1 MKTPLVAFL
10 FLLLA
15 INSHA
20 QYAVVQRDANSR
32 IWERTTYKQAPSGEL
47 LPQSTRYTE
56 LATGMHY
63 KDPRTGEW
71 VESKEQIEIVTTG
84 GAQAV
89 HGQHQVYFPA
99 DIYDGVIEL
108 VTPDGKHMK
117 SRPLGISYFDGSNS
131 VFIAELKHSIGQ
143 ILPSGNQVIYT
154 NAFTDF
160 AADLVL
166 TYRKSGFESDLVFR
180 ERPPGPEAFGL
191 NPINSRLEL
200 LTEFFEAPEPRETR
214 LKAGKGNGDT
224 TLAFGS
230 MSMIRGKAF
239 QIGSQGESTEGK
251 RDGIPVNKTWAH
263 ITGRTFLIEE
273 VADNEMNL
281 KLKALPVPVAAAG
294 LQSASN
300 SVLHKV
306 SASRLLP
313 SSRIAVSSTNTMR
326 LAKVNLNQTPGVVLD
341 YTILNGTTEVLDF
354 QSNATYYF
362 SGDVYYNDTNTVT
375 IEGGAVLKYAH
386 AVGFTIGG
394 RVVCPTNADKPAF
407 LTAMDD
413 DSIGETIQG
422 STGTPSGFYA
432 AQALKVPAATQTNAI
447 ENLRI
452 SYADYAMS
460 VSDFSEDEIQVPVR
474 NCQFINCDVAF
485 GWEDQVAL
493 ENDLFY
499 NVGIV
504 LQYNFTS
511 SACNLTVHGI
521 DTFLSG
527 SLEYLS
533 VTNTLFISV
542 TNFGDSF
549 VDENNATNAS
559 DTGIFQ
565 TSGAATHYL
574 ATSSPYR
581 DLGTTN
587 ISADL
592 LAELETM
599 TTYAPQD
606 GGYADT
612 NTPDLGYHY
621 PLNEDSD
628 YDGLPDWWEL
638 KYFGGYGQTGGGDYD
653 GDGINNLQE
662 YLNGTDPTDFY
673 NGVLPNLTIVN
684 GNNQSGMPNTL
695 LLLPLTIRVT
705 DTNGASLT
713 NAPITFAVTQGGA
726 QIATATNGTFSSSVS
741 LRSGINGKAAVFMLL
756 PSTLD
761 TSISATATA
770 WSGIT
775 SNQVAFAETTFTGLK
790 LWLRADAGIT
800 NSSVNTWF
808 DQTTNHN
815 DANQG
820 SGPNRPLLVANVL
833 NGKPV
838 VRFNASSSQYFNLPN
853 VLVGTT
859 QAEAVVVL
867 KVATNVPAVTRA
879 LWKFGTYGATT
890 TYPNTSGQIND
901 DFGNNAMRFVGVPAQ
916 PLNQYHVYEVASGPN
931 LWSTWVNGI
940 LQTTSTANTYA
951 SNSTPTLGLS
961 SSFYFDGDIAEVLIF
976 SRVLSSDERNTI
988 ATYLNAKYAVT
999 PAPTAPTNLMA
1010 TAISASQIS
1019 LTWDYPQVTVA
1030 TSFKVERKT
1039 GASGTYA
1046 QVALLP
1052 DSRSYIDTNLTA
1064 GTQYYYRVKAS
1075 NYGGDSDY
1083 SNETNATT
1091 LASGTDV
1098 PLGNLNLWL
1107 KSDSG
1112 LILQTVNKTLQRW
1125 VDQSG
1130 RTNDATQAS
1139 LTIEPLLVTN
1149 VLNGRPVVR
1158 FNATGSQ
1165 YLSLPNVLVGTTQ
1178 VEAVVVLKV
1187 ATNVPAV
1194 TRALWKF
1201 GTYGA
1206 TTTYP
1211 DTSGQ
1216 INEDFGNT
1224 SMRFVGIPAQPLNQ
1238 YHIYEVASG
1247 PNLWSTW
1254 INGILQTTSSANTY
1268 AIDTTPTL
1276 GVSSSFYFDG
1286 DIAEVLIFNRVLSSD
1301 ERNTIASYLNAK
1313 YAVTPVPAAPTNL
1326 MATAISAS
1334 QISLTWDYPQV
1345 TVATSIAVERKTG
1358 AGGTYA
1364 QVALVRDARSYIDT
1378 NLTASTQYYYRVKA
1392 STYAGNSGYSNETN
1406 ATTLASGADVPL
1418 GNLNLWLKSDSGL
1431 ILQTVN
1437 KTLQRWVD
1445 QSGRTNDATQASNPN
1460 EPLLVTNVLNGKPV
1474 VRFGA
1479 SSSQYFNLPNVL
1491 VGTTQAEAV
1500 VVLKVA
1506 TNVPAV
1512 TRSLWK
1518 FGTYGATTSYPN
1530 SSGQINDDFGNNA
1543 MRFVGVPAQPL
1554 NQYHVYDVASAPNL
1568 WSAWV
1573 NGILQTT
1580 STANTYASNSAPTL
1594 GYGTAYFDGDIAEVL
1609 IFNRTLSSD
1618 ERNTINNYLN
1628 AKYVVTPVPVAP
1640 TNLTATAI
1648 SASQVS
1654 LTWDY
1659 PQVTVATSYKVER
1672 KTGVAGTYAQVA
1684 LLPDARSYIDTNLTA
1699 GTQYYYRVKASNY
1712 GGDSDYSNETNATTL
1727 ASGADVPLGNLNL
1740 WLKSDSGLILQTVN
1754 KTLQRWVD
1762 QSGRT
1767 NDATQA
1773 SNPNEPLLVTNVLNG
1788 KPVVRFNASSSQYF
1802 NLPNVLV
1809 GTTQAEAVVVLKV
1822 ATNVPAVTRSLWKFG
1837 TYGATTSYP
1846 NSSGQINDD
1855 FGNTSMRFVGIPA
1868 QPLNQYHVYEVA
1880 SGPNLWSAWVNGILQ
1895 TTSTANTYA
1904 SNSAPTL
1911 GYGTAYFD
1919 GDVAEVLIFNRVLS
1933 SDERNTIATY
1943 LNAKYAVTPVPTAPT
1958 NLMATAISASQISL
1972 TWDYPQVTVATSY
1985 KVERKTGVAGTYAQV
2000 ALLPDARSYIDTNLT
2015 AGTQYYYRVKA
2026 SNYGG
2031 DSDYSNETNA
2041 TTLASGADVPLG
2053 NLNLWL
2059 KSDSGLILQT
2069 VNKTLQRWVD
2079 QSGRTNDATQASN
2092 PNEPLLV
2099 TNVLNGKPVVR
2110 FGASSSQYFNLPNVL
2125 VGTTQAEAVVV
2136 LKVATNVPAVTRSL
2150 WKFGTYGATTS
2161 YPNSSG
2167 QINDDFGNNAMR
2179 FVGVP
2184 AQPLNQYHV
2193 YDVASAPNLWSA
2205 WVNGI
2210 LQTTSTANT
2219 YASNSAPTLGY
2230 GTAYFDGD
2238 IAEVLIFNR
2247 ALSSAERD
2255 SLNQYLNSRYSG
2267 ILAPVITSP
2276 PTNVTVIQGQSAT
2289 FSVGVIGITPFG
2301 YQWLFN
2307 STPIANATN
2316 STLPL
2321 SNIQASDGG
2330 NYSVVVTNAYGAA
2343 TSSLAT
2349 LTVILPPLITAQPTN
2364 TTATWGANTSFSV
2377 TATGTLPL
2385 YYQWYGKT
2393 YGLLANATNATLNIV
2408 NVQPMNLDTYF
2419 VVITNAGGA
2428 VTSAVATL
2436 SPSVATYVA
2445 PLGPLTNYT
2454 FSGENTYFINGTIG
2468 LYGTTTIEGG
2478 TVIKFETNSTLSV
2491 QGPLLCQ
2498 TTSYRPAI
2506 LTSKNDDTVGLAI
2519 LGSTSNPS
2527 VAGQT
2532 AFLAGGVGQTNDYRN
2547 LRITFA
2553 GVGIVAFSNI
2563 NVWDSQFV
2571 QCGTAIGSSG
2581 DGKVVMRNLL
2591 ITQSS
2596 NCVSTAGSVS
2606 VENLTADQV
2615 QAFCAVTYAGA
2626 NVTNSI
2632 LTAVTNQT
2640 GLNLFASSSASNGSG
2655 IYRSVGAANYYLISG
2670 CTERNGGTTNINPIL
2685 LSGLRQKT
2693 TYPPSVLTN
2702 LILAD
2707 TVLGSTVQRDTDTP
2721 DQGYHYSAI
2730 DYLSSCVVSNATLFV
2745 SNGAVLAFPN
2755 APAVALQENGQLVS
2769 QGAANLRNYFIH
2781 YSLVQEQPISLWG
2794 YASVS
2799 GATLFETYHNDTN
2812 RNPSIT
2818 LRFTTVNGPVG
2829 AIYALRTLP
2838 GTEAVNVLSLR
2849 DNEVYAS
2856 GANIVGLSLDPASS
2870 MNLQNNLFHDGRTAV
2885 ASFGTNSAYNN
2896 LFFGSTNDSAQFQK
2910 LGTNSL
2916 TMKDNAFDIGTAYL
2930 DGDDSTNAFLNTTVV
2945 TSTIQTGDIVTNLS
2959 WVAGVLG
2966 NYYQATNSPLINK
2979 GSRTADLAALYHYAV
2994 TTNGVKETNSIVD
3007 MGYHY
3012 VAADINGNPL
3022 DTDGDGILDYI
3033 EDANG
3038 DGNAANDATSWQSY
3052 NSPNSLS
3059 GTATIQV
3066 FTPLK

>member
-1 MKTPLVAFL
+1 
-10 FLLLA
+10 
-15 INSHA
+15 
-20 QYAVVQRDANSR
+20 
-32 IWERTTYKQAPSGEL
+32 
-47 LPQSTRYTE
+47 
-56 LATGMHY
+56 
-63 KDPRTGEW
+63 
-71 VESKEQIEIVTTG
+71 
-84 GAQAV
+84 
-89 HGQHQVYFPA
+89 
-99 DIYDGVIEL
+99 
-108 VTPDGKHMK
+108 
-117 SRPLGISYFDGSNS
+117 
-131 VFIAELKHSIGQ
+131 
-143 ILPSGNQVIYT
+143 
-154 NAFTDF
+154 
-160 AADLVL
+160 
-166 TYRKSGFESDLVFR
+166 
-180 ERPPGPEAFGL
+180 
-191 NPINSRLEL
+191 
-200 LTEFFEAPEPRETR
+200 
-214 LKAGKGNGDT
+214 
-224 TLAFGS
+224 
-230 MSMIRGKAF
+230 
-239 QIGSQGESTEGK
+239 
-251 RDGIPVNKTWAH
+251 
-263 ITGRTFLIEE
+263 
-273 VADNEMNL
+273 
-281 KLKALPVPVAAAG
+281 
-294 LQSASN
+294 
-300 SVLHKV
+300 
-306 SASRLLP
+306 
-313 SSRIAVSSTNTMR
+313 
-326 LAKVNLNQTPGVVLD
+326 
-341 YTILNGTTEVLDF
+341 
-354 QSNATYYF
+354 
-362 SGDVYYNDTNTVT
+362 
-375 IEGGAVLKYAH
+375 
-386 AVGFTIGG
+386 
-394 RVVCPTNADKPAF
+394 
-407 LTAMDD
+407 
-413 DSIGETIQG
+413 
-422 STGTPSGFYA
+422 
-432 AQALKVPAATQTNAI
+432 
-447 ENLRI
+447 
-452 SYADYAMS
+452 
-460 VSDFSEDEIQVPVR
+460 
-474 NCQFINCDVAF
+474 
-485 GWEDQVAL
+485 
-493 ENDLFY
+493 
-499 NVGIV
+499 
-504 LQYNFTS
+504 
-511 SACNLTVHGI
+511 
-521 DTFLSG
+521 
-527 SLEYLS
+527 
-533 VTNTLFISV
+533 
-542 TNFGDSF
+542 
-549 VDENNATNAS
+549 
-559 DTGIFQ
+559 
-565 TSGAATHYL
+565 
-574 ATSSPYR
+574 
-581 DLGTTN
+581 
-587 ISADL
+587 
-592 LAELETM
+592 
-599 TTYAPQD
+599 
-606 GGYADT
+606 
-612 NTPDLGYHY
+612 
-621 PLNEDSD
+621 
-628 YDGLPDWWEL
+628 
-638 KYFGGYGQTGGGDYD
+638 
-653 GDGINNLQE
+653 
-662 YLNGTDPTDFY
+662 
-673 NGVLPNLTIVN
+673 
-684 GNNQSGMPNTL
+684 
-695 LLLPLTIRVT
+695 
-705 DTNGASLT
+705 
-713 NAPITFAVTQGGA
+713 
-726 QIATATNGTFSSSVS
+726 
-741 LRSGINGKAAVFMLL
+741 
-756 PSTLD
+756 
-761 TSISATATA
+761 
-770 WSGIT
+770 
-775 SNQVAFAETTFTGLK
+775 
-790 LWLRADAGIT
+790 
-800 NSSVNTWF
+800 
-808 DQTTNHN
+808 
-815 DANQG
+815 
-820 SGPNRPLLVANVL
+820 
-833 NGKPV
+833 
-838 VRFNASSSQYFNLPN
+838 
-853 VLVGTT
+853 
-859 QAEAVVVL
+859 
-867 KVATNVPAVTRA
+867 
-879 LWKFGTYGATT
+879 
-890 TYPNTSGQIND
+890 
-901 DFGNNAMRFVGVPAQ
+901 
-916 PLNQYHVYEVASGPN
+916 
-931 LWSTWVNGI
+931 
-940 LQTTSTANTYA
+940 
-951 SNSTPTLGLS
+951 
-961 SSFYFDGDIAEVLIF
+961 
-976 SRVLSSDERNTI
+976 
-988 ATYLNAKYAVT
+988 
-999 PAPTAPTNLMA
+999 
-1010 TAISASQIS
+1010 
-1019 LTWDYPQVTVA
+1019 
-1030 TSFKVERKT
+1030 
-1039 GASGTYA
+1039 
-1046 QVALLP
+1046 
-1052 DSRSYIDTNLTA
+1052 
-1064 GTQYYYRVKAS
+1064 
-1075 NYGGDSDY
+1075 
-1083 SNETNATT
+1083 
-1091 LASGTDV
+1091 
-1098 PLGNLNLWL
+1098 
-1107 KSDSG
+1107 
-1112 LILQTVNKTLQRW
+1112 
-1125 VDQSG
+1125 
-1130 RTNDATQAS
+1130 
-1139 LTIEPLLVTN
+1139 
-1149 VLNGRPVVR
+1149 
-1158 FNATGSQ
+1158 
-1165 YLSLPNVLVGTTQ
+1165 
-1178 VEAVVVLKV
+1178 
-1187 ATNVPAV
+1187 
-1194 TRALWKF
+1194 
-1201 GTYGA
+1201 
-1206 TTTYP
+1206 
-1211 DTSGQ
+1211 
-1216 INEDFGNT
+1216 
-1224 SMRFVGIPAQPLNQ
+1224 
-1238 YHIYEVASG
+1238 
-1247 PNLWSTW
+1247 
-1254 INGILQTTSSANTY
+1254 
-1268 AIDTTPTL
+1268 
-1276 GVSSSFYFDG
+1276 
-1286 DIAEVLIFNRVLSSD
+1286 
-1301 ERNTIASYLNAK
+1301 
-1313 YAVTPVPAAPTNL
+1313 
-1326 MATAISAS
+1326 
-1334 QISLTWDYPQV
+1334 
-1345 TVATSIAVERKTG
+1345 
-1358 AGGTYA
+1358 
-1364 QVALVRDARSYIDT
+1364 
-1378 NLTASTQYYYRVKA
+1378 
-1392 STYAGNSGYSNETN
+1392 
-1406 ATTLASGADVPL
+1406 
-1418 GNLNLWLKSDSGL
+1418 
-1431 ILQTVN
+1431 
-1437 KTLQRWVD
+1437 
-1445 QSGRTNDATQASNPN
+1445 
-1460 EPLLVTNVLNGKPV
+1460 
-1474 VRFGA
+1474 
-1479 SSSQYFNLPNVL
+1479 VL

-1543 MRFVGVPAQPL
+1543 MRFVG
-1554 NQYHVYDVASAPNL
+1554 
-1568 WSAWV
+1568 
-1573 NGILQTT
+1573 I
-1580 STANTYASNSAPTL
+1580 
-1594 GYGTAYFDGDIAEVL
+1594 
-1609 IFNRTLSSD
+1609 
-1618 ERNTINNYLN
+1618 
-1628 AKYVVTPVPVAP
+1628 
-1640 TNLTATAI
+1640 
-1648 SASQVS
+1648 
-1654 LTWDY
+1654 
-1659 PQVTVATSYKVER
+1659 
-1672 KTGVAGTYAQVA
+1672 
-1684 LLPDARSYIDTNLTA
+1684 
-1699 GTQYYYRVKASNY
+1699 
-1712 GGDSDYSNETNATTL
+1712 
-1727 ASGADVPLGNLNL
+1727 
-1740 WLKSDSGLILQTVN
+1740 
-1754 KTLQRWVD
+1754 
-1762 QSGRT
+1762 
-1767 NDATQA
+1767 
-1773 SNPNEPLLVTNVLNG
+1773 
-1788 KPVVRFNASSSQYF
+1788 
-1802 NLPNVLV
+1802 
-1809 GTTQAEAVVVLKV
+1809 
-1822 ATNVPAVTRSLWKFG
+1822 
-1837 TYGATTSYP
+1837 
-1846 NSSGQINDD
+1846 
-1855 FGNTSMRFVGIPA
+1855 
-1868 QPLNQYHVYEVA
+1868 
-1880 SGPNLWSAWVNGILQ
+1880 
-1895 TTSTANTYA
+1895 
-1904 SNSAPTL
+1904 
-1911 GYGTAYFD
+1911 
-1919 GDVAEVLIFNRVLS
+1919 
-1933 SDERNTIATY
+1933 
-1943 LNAKYAVTPVPTAPT
+1943 
-1958 NLMATAISASQISL
+1958 
-1972 TWDYPQVTVATSY
+1972 
-1985 KVERKTGVAGTYAQV
+1985 
-2000 ALLPDARSYIDTNLT
+2000 
-2015 AGTQYYYRVKA
+2015 
-2026 SNYGG
+2026 
-2031 DSDYSNETNA
+2031 
-2041 TTLASGADVPLG
+2041 
-2053 NLNLWL
+2053 
-2059 KSDSGLILQT
+2059 
-2069 VNKTLQRWVD
+2069 
-2079 QSGRTNDATQASN
+2079 
-2092 PNEPLLV
+2092 
-2099 TNVLNGKPVVR
+2099 
-2110 FGASSSQYFNLPNVL
+2110 
-2125 VGTTQAEAVVV
+2125 
-2136 LKVATNVPAVTRSL
+2136 
-2150 WKFGTYGATTS
+2150 
-2161 YPNSSG
+2161 
-2167 QINDDFGNNAMR
+2167 
-2179 FVGVP
+2179 P